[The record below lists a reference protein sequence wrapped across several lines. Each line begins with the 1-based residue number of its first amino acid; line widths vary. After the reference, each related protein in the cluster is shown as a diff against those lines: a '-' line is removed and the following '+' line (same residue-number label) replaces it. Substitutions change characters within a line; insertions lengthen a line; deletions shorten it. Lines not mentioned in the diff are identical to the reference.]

1 MEATL
6 PFSLLL
12 LLSSLAATVPI
23 LLYIALIYWVDRYE
37 KEPWWLL
44 AATFFWGAVPSI
56 LFAYLFNTLFSLPF
70 FIFFGDGL
78 GEVVSAS
85 FIAPIVEESIKAA
98 ALLGIFFVW
107 RHEIDSPL
115 DGIIYGAM
123 VGLGFA
129 LVENV
134 YYFIH
139 VYQENGLEAWGINI
153 FLRSIVFGL
162 NHALFS
168 AMTGLGIAIARLT
181 PNQLLK
187 VAAPLIGWAT
197 AVFLHFLHNFTVSF
211 GNLLCLVALFS
222 NWGGLLLTLVIILW
236 ALIQERRWLRHYLA
250 EEVILGYLT
259 IQQYEVACSGRRRTR
274 AQVNTLFTQGVG
286 PFRDLVRRH
295 HRLSKLAYRKHHYA
309 LFNDPVSQATIMQLR
324 QEIKRGSNNG

>member
-1 MEATL
+1 MSEAMSPL
-6 PFSLLL
+6 LLL
-12 LLSSLAATVPI
+12 LLSILASTLPI
-23 LLYIALIYWVDRYE
+23 LFYIAIIYWVDRYE

-44 AATFFWGAVPSI
+44 TATFFWGAVPSI
-56 LFAYLFNTLFSLPF
+56 LFAFVFNALFSLPLF
-70 FIFFGDGL
+70 LLLGDEL
-78 GEVVSAS
+78 GEIFSAS
-85 FIAPIVEESIKAA
+85 FVAPIVEESIKGLAI
-98 ALLGIFFVW
+98 LGIFIFW

-134 YYFIH
+134 VYFVS
-139 VYQENGLEAWGINI
+139 VYQEGGLEAWGINI

-181 PNQLLK
+181 TNSALK
-187 VAAPLIGWAT
+187 IAAPIAGWST

-211 GNLLCLVALFS
+211 GNLLCFVALFS

-236 ALIQERRWLRHYLA
+236 ALLQERRWLRQYLA
-250 EEVILGYLT
+250 EEVALGYLT
-259 IQQYEVACSGRRRTR
+259 TGQYEIACSGRKRTR
-274 AQVNTLFTQGVG
+274 AQTNALFTLGFG
-286 PFRDLVRRH
+286 PFRSIVRQH
-295 HRLSKLAYRKHHYA
+295 HRLSKLAYRKHHFA
-309 LFNDPVSQATIMQLR
+309 LFNDPASQQAIAQLR
-324 QEIKRGSNNG
+324 EELVAGGW